1 MKFIKAA
8 ISIIFTTF
16 LIVVLETK
24 IGDIPALGVLLNP
37 STGFW
42 QNAESKNILP
52 TENLKL
58 TGLHDEVIVQYD
70 EHRIPHIFAK
80 NDHDL
85 YYAQGFITARDRL
98 WQMDIQTRSA
108 SGRLSEIVGP
118 KALEIDRYH
127 RRMGM
132 VYGAEQ
138 GLKGVMSDPKTRMM
152 VNSYTEGVNGYIH
165 SLSPKSYPFEFKLLD
180 YAPEEWKP
188 INCIFLLKL
197 MSKL

>member
-1 MKFIKAA
+1 MKFIKAF
-8 ISIIFTTF
+8 ISIIITVAI
-16 LIVVLETK
+16 IVTLETK

-42 QNAESKNILP
+42 QNAESKYILP

-58 TGLHDEVIVQYD
+58 TGLQDEVIIRYD

-85 YYAQGFITARDRL
+85 YYAQGFVTARDRL

-108 SGRLSEIVGP
+108 AGRLSEVVGP
-118 KALEIDRYH
+118 KALEMDRYH

-132 VYGAEQ
+132 VYGAEN
-138 GLKGVMSDPKTRMM
+138 GLKGIMSNPQTRVMVTA
-152 VNSYTEGVNGYIH
+152 YTEGVNSYIQ
-165 SLSPKSYPFEFKLLD
+165 L
-180 YAPEEWKP
+180 
-188 INCIFLLKL
+188 IT
-197 MSKL
+197 